1 MNSAN
6 CAYHRLQL
14 LVLIAAVTTRLE
26 RRWVL
31 LLGAYHRQV
40 ILICGLF
47 MSHSRANCLADYCSK
62 TSEPGGLLYT
72 RAICF
77 FPYSASIKD
86 KLSIQL
92 ADDLKT
98 SNNYTRKASE
108 CSLYTLHACPAK
120 VQQFISVLL
129 TVLPS
134 FS

>member
-14 LVLIAAVTTRLE
+14 LVLIAAVTNRLE

-47 MSHSRANCLADYCSK
+47 MSHSRANCLPDYCSK
-62 TSEPGGLLYT
+62 TSEPGGLLY
-72 RAICF
+72 IPEPYVF

-92 ADDLKT
+92 TDDLKT

-108 CSLYTLHACPAK
+108 CSLDMPHACPAK
-120 VQQFISVLL
+120 VQQSQFFNSF
-129 TVLPS
+129 TV
-134 FS
+134 F